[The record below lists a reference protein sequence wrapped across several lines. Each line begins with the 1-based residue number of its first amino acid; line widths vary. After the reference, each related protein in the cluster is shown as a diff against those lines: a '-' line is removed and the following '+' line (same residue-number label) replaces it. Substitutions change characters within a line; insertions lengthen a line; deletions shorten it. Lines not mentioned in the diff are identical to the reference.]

1 MKKKR
6 KAFSVYA
13 LASGE
18 FGEKLHNTDCY
29 QGEHWGRIITGGSRG
44 GPGSPSPNLFLSKL
58 KKNVSRATENKF
70 LLCQVKL

>member
-29 QGEHWGRIITGGSRG
+29 QGEHWERLITGGSRG
-44 GPGSPSPNLFLSKL
+44 GPGSPSPPFQNL
-58 KKNVSRATENKF
+58 KKMSVDPQKISFRY
-70 LLCQVKL
+70 VK

>member
-1 MKKKR
+1 MKKER

-29 QGEHWGRIITGGSRG
+29 QGEHWGRLITGGSRG
-44 GPGSPSPNLFLSKL
+44 GPGSPSPPFVIKIL
-58 KKNVSRATENKF
+58 KKMSVDPQKISFRY
-70 LLCQVKL
+70 VK